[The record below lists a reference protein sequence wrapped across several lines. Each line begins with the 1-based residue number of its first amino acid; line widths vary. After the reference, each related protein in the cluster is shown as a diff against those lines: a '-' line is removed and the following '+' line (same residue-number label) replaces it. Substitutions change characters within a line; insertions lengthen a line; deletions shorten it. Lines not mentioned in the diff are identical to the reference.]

1 MRLLLALL
9 SVFLLNW
16 NLLGEDYFGPRL
28 SLDQERIISNEQG
41 ILLPNE
47 IIKLKAG
54 DIIKLYFSNGTFFTA
69 TVKTSQFQTPDKFEC
84 YGESITH
91 ENTGF
96 GFVLTKDGV
105 FAGAV
110 VMRNSDT
117 TYKIGY
123 SPQLNGF
130 ILFKDVNPKIQI

>member
-1 MRLLLALL
+1 MKLVLI
-9 SVFLLNW
+9 FLGV
-16 NLLGEDYFGPRL
+16 LGLFQSTWSEEYFGPRL
-28 SLDQERIISNEQG
+28 TIDQEHLISNEQG
-41 ILLPNE
+41 LLLPNE

-54 DIIKLYFSNGTFFTA
+54 DVIKLYFSNGAFLTA
-69 TVKTSQFQTPDKFEC
+69 VVKTSQFQTPDKFEC

-110 VMRNSDT
+110 VMRNSDVI
-117 TYKIGY
+117 YKIQY
-123 SPQLNGF
+123 SSQLNGF
-130 ILFKDVNPKIQI
+130 MLYKDVNPKIQI